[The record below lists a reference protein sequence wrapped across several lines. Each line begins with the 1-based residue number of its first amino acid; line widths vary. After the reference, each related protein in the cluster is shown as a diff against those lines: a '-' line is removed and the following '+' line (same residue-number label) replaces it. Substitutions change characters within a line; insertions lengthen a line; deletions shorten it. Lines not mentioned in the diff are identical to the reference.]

1 MLYRVIIDNYK
12 SFAEETAFDLFPNP
26 KRETFPNHVYGEGAA
41 PVLKSTAIYGANG
54 AGKSNLIKG
63 MQFIKEFTTTM
74 STGKDAL
81 KMRNW
86 YLNNRFKLPVEDEN
100 KPITMVV
107 EFENNSQAYIYCIE
121 IDIDGVKSESL
132 LLSGLGKSNHV
143 VFQRDRECVA
153 FKKAR
158 VVESIKKI
166 LERQIADNPFGS
178 VLAING
184 VLHLTEDEHMRNA
197 FLHGKYNRDLR
208 LRHHQKPMESGTCTR
223 RFFMMNFVGEIF
235 TKVGLGIQS
244 LYIKDES
251 FDQWLKNVSQEEGK
265 VADIMTNKGLSLSKM
280 IDDVPMLTVTEEDGK
295 RLVREFVFQQ
305 IGRNGSVCDMD
316 VMSQSTGTLRLL
328 TLIPAIYFAINNGKT
343 VLIDEIDNGIHPMLI
358 KNLVKFFGESKSNG
372 QLIYTTH
379 ETALLNQQELLRPDE
394 VWFVEKVEGC
404 TKMYSLND
412 FKIHKTISIEN
423 GYLDG
428 RFGAIPFIGTL

>member
-26 KRETFPNHVYGEGAA
+26 KRETFPNHVYGEGAT

-63 MQFIKEFTTTM
+63 IQFIKEFTTTM
-74 STGKDAL
+74 STGKDAQ

-86 YLNNRFKLPVEDEN
+86 YLNNRFKLPVEDES

-143 VFQRDRECVA
+143 VFQRDRESVV
-153 FKKAR
+153 FKKAK

-166 LERQIADNPFGS
+166 LERQIAENPFGS

-184 VLHLTEDEHMRNA
+184 VLHLVEDEHMRNA
-197 FLHGKYNRDLR
+197 FLWFLEKLEVIEISRDIPWLIEHFKENAD
-208 LRHHQKPMESGTCTR
+208 L
-223 RFFMMNFVGEIF
+223 MNFVGEIF

-265 VADIMTNKGLSLSKM
+265 VADIMTNKGLSLSK
-280 IDDVPMLTVTEEDGK
+280 
-295 RLVREFVFQQ
+295 
-305 IGRNGSVCDMD
+305 
-316 VMSQSTGTLRLL
+316 
-328 TLIPAIYFAINNGKT
+328 
-343 VLIDEIDNGIHPMLI
+343 
-358 KNLVKFFGESKSNG
+358 
-372 QLIYTTH
+372 
-379 ETALLNQQELLRPDE
+379 
-394 VWFVEKVEGC
+394 
-404 TKMYSLND
+404 
-412 FKIHKTISIEN
+412 
-423 GYLDG
+423 
-428 RFGAIPFIGTL
+428 

>member
-1 MLYRVIIDNYK
+1 MLYRIIIDNYK
-12 SFAEETAFDLFPNP
+12 SFAEETSFDLFPNP
-26 KRETFPNHVYGEGAA
+26 KRESFSNHVYENSIT

-63 MQFIKEFTTTM
+63 MRFLQEFATTLNTN
-74 STGKDAL
+74 KDAQRL
-81 KMRNW
+81 RSW

-107 EFENNSQAYIYCIE
+107 EFENNSNAYIYCVE
-121 IDIDGVKSESL
+121 LDADGVKSESL
-132 LLSGLGKSNHV
+132 LLSGLGKTNRV
-143 VFQRDRECVA
+143 VFERNRDSVT
-153 FKKAR
+153 FKKAK
-158 VVESIKKI
+158 VVESIKKV
-166 LERQIADNPFGS
+166 LERQIAENPFGS
-178 VLAING
+178 ILAING
-184 VLHLTEDEHMRNA
+184 TLHLVENEHMQNA
-197 FLHGKYNRDLR
+197 YAWFADKLEVIEISRDIPWLIEHFKDNSD
-208 LRHHQKPMESGTCTR
+208 LMT
-223 RFFMMNFVGEIF
+223 FVGDIF
-235 TKVGLGIQS
+235 TNVGLGIQK

-251 FDQWLKNVSQEEGK
+251 FEQWIKDASLEEGK
-265 VADIMTNKGLSLSKM
+265 MADLVTNSGLSISK
-280 IDDVPMLTVTEEDGK
+280 IVDDVPMLTVTEEDGK

-328 TLIPAIYFAINNGKT
+328 TLIPAIYLAINKEKT